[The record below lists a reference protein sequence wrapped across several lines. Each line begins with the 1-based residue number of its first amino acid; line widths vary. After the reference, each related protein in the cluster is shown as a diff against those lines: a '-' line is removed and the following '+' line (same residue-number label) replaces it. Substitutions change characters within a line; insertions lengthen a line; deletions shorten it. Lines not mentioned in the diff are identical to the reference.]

1 MLSWVDG
8 TRPGPRP
15 KMPSR
20 QGTRRQT
27 LQWDLGSRSDRASWM
42 SLAARLLIVILILSV
57 IAWIGRERNHPP
69 PPAQWFAGLPVSGN
83 LANALR
89 AGFDDCPQMD
99 AVNIRCRRHG
109 IMIYR
114 NGPYEAAV
122 DLHGSKGQS
131 GFDHLT
137 VWNVRDQSALY
148 KVLGSL
154 HDRGWTSCH
163 TEFSLGGGQ
172 AIFKHRASPVFFS
185 MDLNYYGKRRL
196 RIFPVW
202 HSLELAGPC
211 IPDKDLGLFGL
222 DN

>member
-1 MLSWVDG
+1 MLQ
-8 TRPGPRP
+8 R
-15 KMPSR
+15 
-20 QGTRRQT
+20 
-27 LQWDLGSRSDRASWM
+27 DLGSYSDRTS
-42 SLAARLLIVILILSV
+42 SIPLAPGLLVVILILSL
-57 IAWIGRERNHPP
+57 IAWIGREHNQPP
-69 PPAQWFAGLPVSGN
+69 PPTLWFVGLPVSGN

-89 AGFDDCPQMD
+89 AGFDDCPEMD

-109 IMIYR
+109 VMIYG

-122 DLHGSKGQS
+122 DLRGSKGQS

-148 KVLGSL
+148 KVVASL
-154 HDRGWTSCH
+154 HERGWTSCH

-172 AIFKHRASPVFFS
+172 AIFTHRASPVFVS

-196 RIFPVW
+196 RVFPIS
-202 HSLELAGPC
+202 HPPELAGPC

>member
-1 MLSWVDG
+1 MLQ
-8 TRPGPRP
+8 R
-15 KMPSR
+15 
-20 QGTRRQT
+20 
-27 LQWDLGSRSDRASWM
+27 DLGSYSDLTSPIP
-42 SLAARLLIVILILSV
+42 LAPGLLIVILILSLT
-57 IAWIGRERNHPP
+57 AWIGREHNQPP
-69 PPAQWFAGLPVSGN
+69 PPTLSFVGLPVSGN

-109 IMIYR
+109 VMIYG

-122 DLHGSKGQS
+122 DLRGSNGQS

-137 VWNVRDQSALY
+137 VWSVRDQTALY
-148 KVLGSL
+148 KVLASL
-154 HDRGWTSCH
+154 HERGWTSCH

-172 AIFKHRASPVFFS
+172 AIFTHRASPVFVS
-185 MDLNYYGKRRL
+185 IDLNYYGKRRL
-196 RIFPVW
+196 RVFPIW
-202 HSLELAGPC
+202 HSPEPGGPC